1 MFRKMR
7 REKQQLG
14 REETLEILKN
24 GKTAVLA
31 LSGDDGYPYAVP
43 VNYVFCEAEPEAKI
57 SGEEKEE
64 IESESF
70 GKILFHGAKVGHKFD
85 ALKNCQKVSL
95 CVIQKDDIIKEKL
108 TSAYKSVIVFGKARI
123 LHDEAEIFRAAE
135 IFGLRYNDDAQF
147 VREEIRRTFDALC
160 CVEIEIKHA
169 TGKQGS
175 SLVSTSNG

>member
-7 REKQQLG
+7 REKQRLG

-43 VNYVFCEAEPEAKI
+43 VNYVFCEAELEAKI

-64 IESESF
+64 NESF
-70 GKILFHGAKVGHKFD
+70 GKILFHGAKAGHKFD

-95 CVIQKDDIIKEKL
+95 CVIQKDNVIKEKL
-108 TSAYKSVIVFGKARI
+108 TTAYKSVIVFGKARI
-123 LHDEAEIFRAAE
+123 LQKREEIFRAAE
-135 IFGLRYNDDAQF
+135 IFGLRYNDDAKF
-147 VREEIRRTFDALC
+147 VREEIRRMFDALC
-160 CVEIEIKHA
+160 CVEIEIEHA

-175 SLVSTSNG
+175 SLVTSNR